1 MAARLRSTATCARV
15 FFGPTF
21 FARSLAGLIVVL
33 GTAQTGAAQSRPE
46 LPRLPDPFAALRE
59 SVRMEFT
66 SDFGIAADDA
76 EGRVRAL
83 MQWQSN
89 AALAMRWTASAAAL
103 GVRAPARSWA
113 GAEAA
118 LRGTFG
124 RDWRGWIEP
133 AAIAGA
139 GSGAN
144 GAFRITAAAG
154 NGNLT
159 LLFRSAWWDAAGSV
173 RDSLFGSIPAT
184 TTAASRYNEAEL
196 LAQHRIGRLEVS
208 ANAGARFGE
217 QRDATPPW
225 AALELAFPMRGNLD
239 LTLSGGRRP
248 DRPELGQLAGSFALL
263 GLRLRSRPPAADE
276 APFAPAPPPPFSARP
291 AGGTMWI
298 IEVHRPGARTVE
310 LTGDFTGW
318 SPLRM
323 ERLRG
328 SADLWRLRISIAPGL
343 HHVALRVDGDS
354 WSVPPGLPVVPD
366 GFGGETGLLE
376 LQ

>member
-1 MAARLRSTATCARV
+1 MAPRLLFR
-15 FFGPTF
+15 
-21 FARSLAGLIVVL
+21 RSLPGLIFVL
-33 GTAQTGAAQSRPE
+33 VTTEPGAAQRRPE

-66 SDFGIAADDA
+66 PDFGIAAGDA
-76 EGRVRAL
+76 EGRVRARML
-83 MQWQSN
+83 WQSN
-89 AALAMRWTASAAAL
+89 PARATRWTASAAAL
-103 GVRAPARSWA
+103 GVRGPARSWA

-124 RDWRGWIEP
+124 SDWHGWLESAVI
-133 AAIAGA
+133 GGT
-139 GSGAN
+139 GSDAN

-173 RDSLFGSIPAT
+173 RDSLFGQIPAT

-217 QRDATPPW
+217 QPDATPPW
-225 AALELAFPMRGNLD
+225 AALELAIPMRGNLD

-248 DRPELGQLAGSFALL
+248 ARPELGQLPGSFALL
-263 GLRLRSRPPAADE
+263 GLRLRSAPAASGE
-276 APFAPAPPPPFSARP
+276 ALFAPAPPPPFSARP
-291 AGGTMWI
+291 AGGSTWI

-318 SPLRM
+318 SPIRM

-328 SADLWRLRISIAPGL
+328 SADLWQLRIAIAPGL
-343 HHVALRVDGDS
+343 HHVALRFDGDS
-354 WSVPPGLPVVPD
+354 WSAPPGLPVVPD
-366 GFGGETGLLE
+366 GFGGEAGLLE